1 MRIAIGGA
9 SGFIGRHLTECLTSL
24 NHQIIPLGRGL
35 LREDSF
41 EHLVETL
48 EDCDAIINLGGASIN
63 RSWTPKYKQEILDSR
78 IEPTSRLVN
87 AVQVAKMKPKV
98 VISASAVGYYPSVG
112 VYDERDEVTAEGFLA
127 WLCRSWEAEAEKMS
141 SQTRLVI
148 ARFGVV
154 LALDGGAMQE
164 MISPILHLK
173 YSPVLGS
180 GWQALSWISI
190 QDVCRAIVF
199 LIENE
204 TASGVYNLVAPQL
217 ITQKH
222 LADTLAKSFH
232 ARRALHVPSWFFRLF
247 FGERSSVLLE
257 GQTVLP
263 TRLLEAG
270 FKFSVP
276 TVEEL
281 LSDEVRTNK
290 L

>member
-9 SGFIGRHLTECLTSL
+9 SGFIGSHLTECLTEL

-41 EHLVETL
+41 ERLVETL
-48 EDCDAIINLGGASIN
+48 EDCDAIINLAGASIN
-63 RSWTPKYKQEILDSR
+63 RPWTPKYKQKLLNSR
-78 IEPTSRLVN
+78 IGPTSRLVN
-87 AVQVAKMKPKV
+87 AVQVARKKPKV
-98 VISASAVGYYPSVG
+98 MISASAVGYYPSEG
-112 VYDERDEVTAEGFLA
+112 TYDERDEVTTEGFLA
-127 WLCRSWEAEAEKMS
+127 SLCRTWEAEAKNMPLE
-141 SQTRLVI
+141 TRLVI
-148 ARFGVV
+148 TRFGMV

-164 MISPILHLK
+164 MISPILHMK
-173 YSPVLGS
+173 FSAVLGS
-180 GWQALSWISI
+180 GRQALPWIAI
-190 QDVCRAIVF
+190 QDICRAIIF

-204 TASGVYNLVAPQL
+204 AASGVYNLVSPQL

-222 LADTLAKSFH
+222 LAETLAKSFH
-232 ARRALHVPSWFFRLF
+232 VGRIFHVPSFFFRLF
-247 FGERSSVLLE
+247 FGERSSVMLE

-281 LSDEVRTNK
+281 LSAEVRTTK